1 MLSRGGFATS
11 TVYGITHG
19 EAVLVKRLL
28 VANRGEIA
36 IRILRAAADSGLSAI
51 AVFSEDDAASLHVR
65 IADEARALRGAGAA
79 AYLDGEQL
87 LRIAREA
94 GCDAVHP
101 GYGFLSENA
110 GFARACEAAG
120 VTFVGPAPETLELF
134 GDKGRARELAAEH
147 GVPIPDGTFGPTS
160 RAQAERFLREQGAGG
175 AVMLKAV
182 AGGGGRGMRIVRSLE
197 ELAAA
202 FERAS
207 SEAGSAFGNGALYVE
222 RLIPHARHI
231 EVQIV
236 GDGTGAVAHLYEREC
251 SLQRRNQKLV
261 EIAPAPNLSAARRER
276 LYAAATSLASAV
288 AYRNLGTF
296 EFLLDAA
303 EHDDGPFVFIEA
315 NPRLQVEHTV
325 TEEVTGIDLVRLQLQ
340 IASGAT
346 LADLALAQRITKP
359 HRYALQARVNM
370 ETMLANGNARPSGGT
385 LTTFDLP
392 SGPGVRVDTF
402 GYTGYVTNPSFDSL
416 LAKVVVTSDSPHIE
430 AVVAKARRT
439 LREFRI
445 EGVQTNCDFLIAL
458 LALPEVAAG
467 RVTTSFVEEH
477 LAELVADEAPAALA
491 SDDDGEMLTVRAPLQ
506 GRVVSIGVRAGDT
519 VRAGEQIAVIDAM
532 KMEHVVL
539 AELTGIVQRVDAA
552 AGDIVFARHPLAVLA
567 PISGEGESL
576 AVAAAID
583 PSAIR
588 PDLAEVIARHAVLH
602 DEARPTAVARRR
614 KTGQRTTRENI
625 ADLCDDGSFVEYGGL
640 ALPAQRRRRTI
651 EDLIETGQADGLVA
665 GTGDINGT
673 LFEAARA
680 RCMIM
685 AYDYSVLAGTQGA
698 FNHRKM
704 DRLLAIAER
713 RRFPIV
719 LFAEGGGGRPGDT
732 DVLGVAHLDVMSFTS
747 YARLS
752 GLVPRVGIV
761 SGRCFAGNAALL
773 GASDVIIATENAT
786 IGMGGPAM
794 IEGGGLGVFNPEEV
808 GPLAIQVP
816 NGVVDIAVADERAAV
831 DVAKRYLSYFQGPF
845 ATWSCADQ
853 TTLRGAIPENRV
865 RVYDV
870 RRIVSTIADDDS
882 ILELRP
888 EFGRGMVTALARV
901 EGRPLGIIANNPMH
915 LGGAIDADG
924 SDKAARFIQLCDAF
938 SIPLLFLCDTPGIMV
953 GPDAEKTG
961 LVRHTARLFVNAAT
975 AEVPFF
981 TIVLRKGYGLG
992 AQAMAGGSF
1001 HAGFFTISW
1010 PTGEFGAMGLEGAI
1024 RLGYRRELGAVADP
1038 AERKALFDR
1047 MVAAAYADGKA
1058 INTATYLELDD
1069 VIDPAD
1075 SRRWIRN
1082 GLDLAELKFAE
1093 PRAKRRTVVDTW

>member
-1 MLSRGGFATS
+1 
-11 TVYGITHG
+11 
-19 EAVLVKRLL
+19 VLVKKLL

-36 IRILRAAADSGLSAI
+36 IRILRAAADHGVDAV

-65 IADEARALRGAGAA
+65 LANEACALRGIGAA
-79 AYLDGEQL
+79 AYLDAAQL
-87 LRIAREA
+87 IRVARET

-110 GFARACEAAG
+110 TFASACEAAG
-120 VTFVGPAPETLELF
+120 ITFVGPAPATLELF
-134 GDKGRARELAAEH
+134 GDKGRARALALEH
-147 GVPIPDGTFGPTS
+147 GVPVPEGTFGATTLV
-160 RAQAERFLREQGAGG
+160 QAEAFLRALGIHG

-182 AGGGGRGMRIVRSLE
+182 AGGGGRGMRLVDDVAG
-197 ELAAA
+197 LASA
-202 FERAS
+202 FDRAS
-207 SEAGSAFGNGALYVE
+207 SEAASSFGNGALYVE
-222 RLIPHARHI
+222 RVIPHARHI
-231 EVQIV
+231 EVQIA
-236 GDGTGAVAHLYEREC
+236 GDGSGAVAHLFEREC

-276 LYAAATSLASAV
+276 LFAAATSLASAV

-296 EFLLDAA
+296 EFLVDAA
-303 EHDDGPFVFIEA
+303 EHDDGPFAFIEA

-325 TEEVTGIDLVRLQLQ
+325 TEQVTGIDLVRLQLQ
-340 IASGAT
+340 LASGAT
-346 LADLALAQRITKP
+346 LDDLALTQRITRP
-359 HRYALQARVNM
+359 HRFALQARVNM
-370 ETMLANGNARPSGGT
+370 ETMLPDGDVRPSGGT
-385 LTTFDLP
+385 LATFDLP

-402 GYTGYVTNPSFDSL
+402 GYGGYVTNPSFDSL
-416 LAKVVVTSDSPHIE
+416 LAKVIVTSDSPHL
-430 AVVAKARRT
+430 ADVVAKARRA
-439 LREFRI
+439 LRELRT
-445 EGVQTNCDFLIAL
+445 EGVETNRDFLCAL
-458 LALPEVAAG
+458 LARPEVAAG
-467 RVTTSFVEEH
+467 HFTTRFVEEH
-477 LAELVADEAPAALA
+477 MPELVAELAPAVPMAE
-491 SDDDGEMLTVRAPLQ
+491 DDGEYLTVRAPLQ
-506 GRVVSIGVRAGDT
+506 GRIVSIDVRAGDT
-519 VRAGEQIAVIDAM
+519 VRSGAQIAVIDAM
-532 KMEHVVL
+532 KMEHVVV
-539 AELTGIVQRVDAA
+539 AASSGIVRRVGVV
-552 AGDIVFARHPLAVLA
+552 AGEIVFAHHALAVLTRVA
-567 PISGEGESL
+567 DGETDVVAL
-576 AVAAAID
+576 AATD
-583 PSAIR
+583 PSVIR
-588 PDLAEVIARHAVLH
+588 PDLAEVLARHDVLL
-602 DEARPTAVARRR
+602 DETRPAAVARRR

-625 ADLCDDGSFVEYGGL
+625 ADLCDDGTFVEYGGL
-640 ALPAQRRRRTI
+640 ALPAQRRRRALD
-651 EDLIETGQADGLVA
+651 DLIATGQADGLVA
-665 GTGDINGT
+665 GTGDINGA
-673 LFEAARA
+673 LFDASRA

-685 AYDYSVLAGTQGA
+685 AYDYTVLAGTQGA
-698 FNHRKM
+698 YNHRKM
-704 DRLLAIAER
+704 DRLLAIVER

-732 DVLGVAHLDVMSFTS
+732 DMLGVAHLDVMSFTS

-773 GASDVIIATENAT
+773 GASDVIIATENAS

-794 IEGGGLGVFNPEEV
+794 IEGGGLGIFTPEEV

-816 NGVVDIAVADERAAV
+816 NGVVDIAVTDEREAV
-831 DVAKRYLSYFQGPF
+831 RTAKRYLSYFQGPL
-845 ATWSCADQ
+845 ATWSCTDQ
-853 TTLRGAIPENRV
+853 TPLRGAIPENRL

-870 RRIVSTIADDDS
+870 RAIVSTIADEDS
-882 ILELRP
+882 VLELRP
-888 EFGRGMVTALARV
+888 EFGRGMVTAFARI

-1024 RLGYRRELGAVADP
+1024 RLGYRKELEAVADL

-1082 GLDLAELKFAE
+1082 GLDLAELRYAE
-1093 PRAKRRTVVDTW
+1093 PRKKRRTVVDTW

>member
-1 MLSRGGFATS
+1 
-11 TVYGITHG
+11 
-19 EAVLVKRLL
+19 VKKLL

-36 IRILRAAADSGLSAI
+36 IRILRAAADGGLATV

-65 IADEARALRGAGAA
+65 LAEESRGLRGTGAA

-87 LRIAREA
+87 LRVARET

-110 GFARACEAAG
+110 AFARACEAG
-120 VTFVGPAPETLELF
+120 GLTFVGPAPETLELF
-134 GDKGRARELAAEH
+134 GDKGRARELAAQH
-147 GVPIPDGTFGPTS
+147 GVPVPEGTYGATS
-160 RAQAERFLREQGAGG
+160 RAQAEKFLRDQGPGG

-182 AGGGGRGMRIVRSLE
+182 AGGGGRGLRVVRSVE
-197 ELAAA
+197 ELAGA

-207 SEAGSAFGNGALYVE
+207 SEANSSFGNGTLYVE
-222 RLIPHARHI
+222 KLIGHARHI

-236 GDGTGAVAHLYEREC
+236 GDGSGAVAHLFEREC

-261 EIAPAPNLSAARRER
+261 EVAPAPNLSAARRER

-296 EFLLDAA
+296 EFLLDAGD
-303 EHDDGPFVFIEA
+303 HDGPFVFIEA

-340 IASGAT
+340 IASGT
-346 LADLALAQRITKP
+346 SLADLALAQRLTKP
-359 HRYALQARVNM
+359 HRYAMQTRVNM
-370 ETMLANGNARPSGGT
+370 ETMLADGDARPSGGT
-385 LTTFDLP
+385 LTAFDLP
-392 SGPGVRVDTF
+392 SGPGVRVDTL
-402 GYTGYVTNPSFDSL
+402 GYTGYQTNPSFDSL
-416 LAKVVVTSDSPHIE
+416 LAKVVVTSDSPRFE
-430 AVVAKARRT
+430 DVVAKSRRA

-445 EGVQTNCDFLIAL
+445 EGVETNRAFLLSL
-458 LALPEVAAG
+458 LALPEVASG
-467 RVTTSFVEEH
+467 HVTTRFVEEH
-477 LAELVADEAPAALA
+477 IAELVTDDASVALA
-491 SDDDGEMLTVRAPLQ
+491 PEDDGETRAVRAPLQ
-506 GRVVSIGVRAGDT
+506 GRVVSIDVRPGDT
-519 VRAGEQIAVIDAM
+519 VRAGAQIAVIEAM
-532 KMEHVVL
+532 KMEHVVV
-539 AELTGIVQRVDAA
+539 ASVSGIVKQVGVA
-552 AGDIVFARHPLAVLA
+552 AGDIVFAHHALALLS
-567 PISGEGESL
+567 PTDGDESGPA
-576 AVAAAID
+576 AVAATD

-588 PDLAEVIARHAVLH
+588 PDLAEAIARHDILH
-602 DEARPTAVARRR
+602 DEARPAAVARRR

-625 ADLCDDGSFVEYGGL
+625 AQLCDEGTFLEYGGL
-640 ALPAQRRRRTI
+640 ALPAQRRRRKLD
-651 EDLIETGQADGLVA
+651 DLIETGQADGLVA
-665 GTGDINGT
+665 GTGDINGA
-673 LFEAARA
+673 LFSAARA

-685 AYDYSVLAGTQGA
+685 AYDYGVLAGTQGA
-698 FNHRKM
+698 NNHRKM

-752 GLVPRVGIV
+752 GLVPRIGIV

-773 GASDVIIATENAT
+773 GASDVIIATANAT

-794 IEGGGLGVFNPEEV
+794 IEGGGLGVFTPEEV

-816 NGVVDIAVADERAAV
+816 NGVVDIAVADEREAV
-831 DVAKRYLSYFQGPF
+831 DVAKRYLSYFQGPLE
-845 ATWSCADQ
+845 TWSCADQ
-853 TTLRGAIPENRV
+853 TALRGAIPENRL

-870 RRIVSTIADDDS
+870 RRIVTTIADDDS
-882 ILELRP
+882 VLELRP

-901 EGRPLGIIANNPMH
+901 EGRPLGIIANNPTH

-924 SDKAARFIQLCDAF
+924 SDKGARFIQLCDAF
-938 SIPLLFLCDTPGIMV
+938 SIPILFLCDTPGIMV

-1024 RLGYRRELGAVADP
+1024 RLGYRKELEAVADP

-1082 GLDLAELKFAE
+1082 GLDLAELQFAA